1 MAMDKHWVP
10 KKVSLI
16 GQISLYLFPGIV
28 LFIFAPAILFSYF
41 EGWDYSISVYYT
53 FVTLTTI
60 GKFEHCKRTF
70 MKIRLLY
77 RTIISLPL
85 VCNEEHAHKINLKT
99 LISANFLLAKFK

>member
-16 GQISLYLFPGIV
+16 GQISLYLIPGIV
-28 LFIFAPAILFSYF
+28 LFIFVPAILFSYF

-60 GKFEHCKRTF
+60 GKFYFYVGKMR
-70 MKIRLLY
+70 ILLTY
-77 RTIISLPL
+77 IVYII
-85 VCNEEHAHKINLKT
+85 K
-99 LISANFLLAKFK
+99 